1 VGKKETTMK
10 TRSIVTGLLGLSLG
24 ACASG
29 PGMKTAW
36 IKDGA
41 NRQDFYRDHYACA
54 QAHQPGM
61 YFGWGLGG
69 LIAKGAA
76 EGRAKDLRRACLR
89 AQGWDLAEIPKASPD
104 GFEEDDD

>member
-1 VGKKETTMK
+1 MS
-10 TRSIVTGLLGLSLG
+10 RRFGLLLLLGGLLAG
-24 ACASG
+24 CG
-29 PGMKTAW
+29 TGMKTAW

-41 NRQDFYRDHYACA
+41 TRRDFYRDHYACA

-61 YFGWGLGG
+61 YFGWGVGG

-76 EGRAKDLRRACLR
+76 EGRAKELRRACLR
-89 AQGWDLAEIPKASPD
+89 AQGWDLAEVPKSSPD